1 MRRTAFLAGLG
12 IGLAV
17 LCAPQVLP
25 LPVKIVYNPSDSV
38 PPGWYCIE
46 AVAGTASLHVGNIV
60 LARIPVG
67 AAALA
72 AQREYLPAG
81 IPILKRIGAL
91 SPQSVCIESDVVRVD
106 GNIVATVRETD
117 GQHRPLQAWVQCR
130 HLSKDEL
137 FLLSNTNPA
146 SFDSRYF
153 GPIVASAVLGIAHP
167 LWTWSVP

>member
-1 MRRTAFLAGLG
+1 MRRTAFLAAVG
-12 IGLAV
+12 IGLAA

-25 LPVKIVYNPSDSV
+25 LPVKIVYNPSDSM
-38 PPGWYCIE
+38 PPGWYRIE

-60 LARIPVG
+60 LARIPVD

-81 IPILKRIGAL
+81 IPILKRIGAV
-91 SPQSVCIESDVVRVD
+91 STQSVCIEGDVVRVD
-106 GNIVATVRETD
+106 GNVAATVRATD
-117 GQHRPLQAWVQCR
+117 GRHRPLQAWSACR
-130 HLSKDEL
+130 RLSKDEL

-153 GPIVASAVLGIAHP
+153 GPIGASAVLGVAHP